1 MTLDSSL
8 SPWLVVKRNT
18 WFPVYY
24 RTDNTLLWRARDD
37 TTLNVL
43 TRSETSGFYHF
54 SHTTDVLPLESHP
67 ITYQQIG
74 QKIWTQRPYRI
85 AELLSGHIVSNT
97 LTNPSTD
104 TLTIG
109 SDGSVYID
117 KK

>member
-8 SPWLVVKRNT
+8 GPWLVVKRNT
-18 WFPVYY
+18 WFPVYW
-24 RTDNTLLWRARDD
+24 TDNTLLWRARDD